1 MMARAKSA
9 VYIATAV
16 LVGMVALLATP
27 VSVQACTTCQSNC
40 GQLSGTSSIFYQQ
53 GSYRVEYKNYSYY
66 GCNTAQD
73 QVLCT
78 DETESKLNHEW
89 IYTYKPAGSGYEKDM
104 CNVCK
109 CEAL

>member
-1 MMARAKSA
+1 MMARAKLG
-9 VYIATAV
+9 VYIAAAV
-16 LVGMVALLATP
+16 LVAMVALLATP
-27 VSVQACTTCQSNC
+27 VSVRACATCQSNC
-40 GQLSGTSSIFYQQ
+40 GQLESISGYTFQYEDWK
-53 GSYRVEYKNYSYY
+53 VEYKNYEYY
-66 GCNTAQD
+66 GCSTAQN

-78 DETESKLNHEW
+78 DQTESKLNHEW